1 MILDNFDSAA
11 PAYLS
16 ETAENAI
23 YQMAEAMGLMVSEE
37 EAQALA
43 SFNES
48 ADGTLNEMQNI
59 VRLNRAAKL
68 SSLTIRSALVIA
80 QQKKDPMFAK
90 YARAAQLKR
99 QLRDKLAKKYGAQA
113 QSTARKLL
121 ANAGKRNMVDI
132 SQRPSS
138 LSNPETE

>member
-1 MILDNFDSAA
+1 MYVLKSRDGDIAFTNTECAPMILDQFDNAS

-48 ADGTLNEMQNI
+48 SNGSQLQKI
-59 VRLNRAAKL
+59 Y
-68 SSLTIRSALVIA
+68 TIL
-80 QQKKDPMFAK
+80 
-90 YARAAQLKR
+90 
-99 QLRDKLAKKYGAQA
+99 
-113 QSTARKLL
+113 
-121 ANAGKRNMVDI
+121 
-132 SQRPSS
+132 
-138 LSNPETE
+138 

>member
-1 MILDNFDSAA
+1 MILDTIDTS

-16 ETAENAI
+16 TQAEEAI
-23 YQMAEAMGLMVSEE
+23 YQMAEAMGLLVTEE
-37 EAQALA
+37 EAQALS

-48 ADGTLNEMQNI
+48 ANLNEMQNL
-59 VRLNRAAKL
+59 VRLNRTAKL
-68 SSLTIRSALVIA
+68 SSLTVRSALVIA

-99 QLRDKLAKKYGAQA
+99 QLRNKIVQKYGSQA

-138 LSNPETE
+138 LSNPETK